1 MVEFRVLG
9 PLDARGPAGS
19 ASLGGAKQQLLL
31 ALLVLHA
38 GEPVSRTAII
48 DALWPE
54 RPPPSAR
61 QSVDSYLSR
70 IRAALRAAGADG
82 ELISSGTGGIRLRVA
97 DGSTDCDD
105 FAELALSAR
114 AALADGEPLTA
125 RESADQALALWRG
138 EALAG
143 IAEEHAIRAYAS
155 ALEEQRL
162 QVFETRAEADLELGH
177 HVDVISDLR
186 TAASRHPTRERLQ
199 SLLMLALYR
208 AGRQAEALD
217 VYRAARAHLN
227 DELGLEPGPALRDLQ
242 ARILHHDP
250 RLAAASPPTEP
261 TPRPSRQPRGPLH
274 QTASSGKRWRA
285 LRVGLA
291 ALLPAVVV
299 VAVVIVAGAG
309 SGSASISAAL
319 RAPALGVFDPGDGQP
334 RAAVALG
341 AVPTGLASGFGSEWA
356 SSYDEGTLLRIDPSD
371 SAVTQT
377 VQVGIGAAGVAAAA
391 GDLWVADSLMNRVTR
406 VDAATNVLVQQ
417 IQVGAGPVAVAAGA
431 GAVWVANQGDGTV
444 SRVDPLTGAVLSVT
458 SVGPAPS
465 GLAVGDGAVWV
476 ALGSADAVARL
487 DPRTGQLEQT
497 IQVGTRPSAIAV
509 GRDGVWVAN
518 QLDSTVSLIDPDSDS
533 VVLTRAVAG
542 SPSELAAAGAVVWV
556 AGGEGRLTIVRAS
569 GQAET
574 IAMPS
579 PVTALAIGPVGL
591 LVGVSGIGADH
602 RGGTLVARI
611 ADPAFE
617 VMDPSACC
625 DIPANVL
632 GLSYDGLLAFS
643 KAPSNPG
650 RLVPDLALAIPAAQD
665 GGRTYT
671 FRLRPNLHYWNGEP
685 VRASD
690 FVRGFERAAQSS
702 DLYAGYLAALPGAT
716 ACPRAP
722 GCDLRAAVVADDQA
736 GTLTLRLS
744 HPDPNLLT
752 ALGQANFAPDPGGR
766 GIRLGT
772 GPYRVT
778 RQVVGHLVVFERNR
792 YFREWSPA
800 AQPAGYPDRI
810 VLHLDGT
817 TSGDVAA
824 VLAGRADWTFDQPT
838 ARQLTAI
845 QLRSPGQL
853 HTYPLPEAEWLD
865 LNTREAPFNDLR
877 VRQALNLA
885 IDRNRIVKLY
895 GGPAEA
901 TPTCQVIPPTVLGHV
916 PYCPYTRA
924 PSPSGRYVG
933 PNLARARR
941 LIVASGTRGDD
952 VTLAT
957 DPADP
962 QDEPVARYTV
972 SLLRTLGYRAHLRVL
987 TPSSL
992 SAVLNDYRHPPQM
1005 HPNSWIADVPS
1016 PSDWITLQLS
1026 CAAWHPP
1033 TQLTNHALFCDPTV
1047 DRLAARAA
1055 EHQST
1060 NPAAA
1065 ARLWARADR
1074 DITNLAPWVPTVNET
1089 GTDLVSARVGNY
1101 QYVPTIGALID
1112 QLWVR

>member
-1 MVEFRVLG
+1 MVEFSVLG

-19 ASLGGAKQQLLL
+19 VSLGGGKQQLLL
-31 ALLVLHA
+31 ALLVSHA

-54 RPPPSAR
+54 RPPPSAQ

-70 IRAALRAAGADG
+70 LRAALRAAGADG
-82 ELISSGTGGIRLRVA
+82 ELISSATGGIRLRVA
-97 DGSTDCDD
+97 DSRFDCDE
-105 FAELALSAR
+105 FAELALRSR
-114 AALADGEPLTA
+114 GALADGEPRTA

-143 IAEEHAIRAYAS
+143 IAEEDAIRAYAS

-162 QVFETRAEADLELGH
+162 QVFETRAEADLELGC
-177 HVDVISDLR
+177 HVDVISDLG

-217 VYRAARAHLN
+217 VYRVVRAHLDN
-227 DELGLEPGPALRDLQ
+227 ELGLEPGPALRELQ
-242 ARILHHDP
+242 ARILRHDP
-250 RLAAASPPTEP
+250 SLAAASPPTEP
-261 TPRPSRQPRGPLH
+261 PERPSRPLGGSLRP
-274 QTASSGKRWRA
+274 TASPGRRWSA
-285 LRVGLA
+285 ARVGLA
-291 ALLPAVVV
+291 ALLGAAVL
-299 VAVVIVAGAG
+299 VAVVLVAGEGAG
-309 SGSASISAAL
+309 STSISAAL
-319 RAPALGVFDPGDGQP
+319 RMPALGVFDPSDGQP
-334 RAAVALG
+334 RVALALG

-356 SSYDEGTLLRIDPSD
+356 SSYDDGTLLRINPSD

-377 VQVGIGAAGVAAAA
+377 VHVGVGAAGLAVAA

-406 VDAATNVLVQQ
+406 VDAATDVVVQQ
-417 IQVGAGPVAVAAGA
+417 IQVGADPDAVAAGA

-476 ALGSADAVARL
+476 ALGGAAAVARL
-487 DPRTGQLEQT
+487 DARTGGLEQT

-518 QLDSTVSLIDPDSDS
+518 QLDSTVSLIDPTSDS

-542 SPSELAAAGAVVWV
+542 SPSELAAAGAGVWV

-569 GQAET
+569 GQAQT
-574 IAMPS
+574 IAVPS

-591 LVGVSGIGADH
+591 LVGVNGIGADH
-602 RGGTLVARI
+602 RGGTLVASI

-617 VMDPSACC
+617 AMDPSSCC
-625 DIPANVL
+625 DIPGNVL

-643 KAPSNPG
+643 KAPSSAG
-650 RLVPDLALAIPAAQD
+650 QLVPDLALAIPAAQD
-665 GGRTYT
+665 GGLTYT
-671 FRLRPNLHYWNGEP
+671 FRLRPNVRYWNGEP

-690 FVRGFERAAQSS
+690 FVRGFERAAQNSTW
-702 DLYAGYLAALPGAT
+702 AGYLAALSGAT
-716 ACPRAP
+716 ACPGARR
-722 GCDLRAAVVADDQA
+722 CDLRAAVIANDHA
-736 GTLTLRLS
+736 GTVTLRLS
-744 HPDPNLLT
+744 HPDPDFLT

-766 GIRLGT
+766 GIRPGT

-778 RQVVGHLVVFERNR
+778 RQVIGHLVVFERNR
-792 YFREWSPA
+792 YFREWAPA

-817 TSGDVAA
+817 TSSDVAA
-824 VLAGRADWTFDQPT
+824 VLDGRADWTFDQPT
-838 ARQLTAI
+838 ARQLTEI
-845 QLRSPGQL
+845 ELRSPGQL
-853 HTYPLPEAEWLD
+853 HTYPLPDTDWLD
-865 LNTREAPFNDLR
+865 LNTREAPFNDPR
-877 VRQALNLA
+877 VRQALNFA
-885 IDRNRIVKLY
+885 IDRNTIMKLY
-895 GGPAEA
+895 GGPTEA
-901 TPTCQVIPPTVLGHV
+901 TPTCQVIPPTIPGHV

-924 PSPSGRYVG
+924 PSPSGRWIG
-933 PNLARARR
+933 PNLARARQ
-941 LIVASGTRGDD
+941 LISASGTRGDA
-952 VTLAT
+952 VTVVT
-957 DPADP
+957 EPKGP
-962 QDEPVARYTV
+962 PGEPVARYAV

-987 TPSSL
+987 TPSSFGAAL
-992 SAVLNDYRHPPQM
+992 TDYRHPPQM
-1005 HPNSWIADVPS
+1005 DTNSWTADVPS

-1026 CAAWHPP
+1026 CAAWQPP
-1033 TQLTNHALFCDPTV
+1033 ARLVNHALFCDPAV
-1047 DRLAARAA
+1047 DRLVARAA
-1055 EHQST
+1055 QLQST

-1065 ARLWARADR
+1065 DRLWARADR

-1089 GTDLVSARVGNY
+1089 GTDLTSAPVGNY
-1101 QYVPTIGALID
+1101 QYVPTFGALLD